1 MLGFRG
7 GPSCAPPK
15 LAVYNNMGFQ
25 LFSVLGATTSLE
37 CAILLLG
44 AALFLD
50 YRRALRRRWLLGRL
64 ESILQG
70 DRESELMDMP
80 EAA

>member
-7 GPSCAPPK
+7 GPSCAQAK
-15 LAVYNNMGFQ
+15 LKVYNNMEFPV
-25 LFSVLGATTSLE
+25 FSLLGATISLE

-44 AALFLD
+44 AVLFLD
-50 YRRALRRRWLLGRL
+50 YRRALRRRWLLGHL

-80 EAA
+80 DAA

>member
-1 MLGFRG
+1 MCTG
-7 GPSCAPPK
+7 K
-15 LAVYNNMGFQ
+15 LAEYNNMQ
-25 LFSVLGATTSLE
+25 LQVISLLGATMSLE

-44 AALFLD
+44 AVLFLD
-50 YRRALRRRWLLGRL
+50 YRRARRRRWLLGHL

-80 EAA
+80 DAA

>member
-7 GPSCAPPK
+7 GPSCAQAK
-15 LAVYNNMGFQ
+15 LKVHNNMELQ
-25 LFSVLGATTSLE
+25 VISLLGATISLE
-37 CAILLLG
+37 CAIVLLG
-44 AALFLD
+44 AVLFLD
-50 YRRALRRRWLLGRL
+50 YRRALRRRWLLGHL

-80 EAA
+80 DAA